1 MELTEVQIKPLLF
14 TSAIVKKY
22 DLTIVALPFTYEGPN
37 ISMLAKN
44 IKKIISSALE
54 VKEEDIKE
62 SAFSLSRGE
71 KEKMKADYKLT
82 KLIDRNC
89 YYRFEISVYYECNV
103 EDVGKFEASIKGAL
117 YFELP
122 QETAF
127 QRSLLYHFFFSLY
140 WNFFYSDVIKKYQ
153 ENGKEYLKRFIS
165 YLEAQ
170 VSRL

>member
-1 MELTEVQIKPLLF
+1 
-14 TSAIVKKY
+14 
-22 DLTIVALPFTYEGPN
+22 
-37 ISMLAKN
+37 
-44 IKKIISSALE
+44 
-54 VKEEDIKE
+54 
-62 SAFSLSRGE
+62 
-71 KEKMKADYKLT
+71 
-82 KLIDRNC
+82 
-89 YYRFEISVYYECNV
+89 

-153 ENGKEYLKRFIS
+153 ENGKECLKRFIS